1 MTRPATWGLLLALPL
16 AGLVLLL
23 AVPELDVQWEHH
35 PGHFW
40 LVIATGMVSLWLGFL
55 LAEAAARRG
64 DARVLLVSCAFLASS
79 GFLVLHAL
87 ATPGVLL
94 SGKNAGFQIASPIG
108 LLLAGAFAS
117 GSALELPN
125 GAARHLVLRRR
136 VLYGGL
142 LAVMGV
148 WGVVSLTTL
157 PPLDDPIAPEETR
170 GPFLGLFAAGALLY
184 LAAAWGYRRLRRLR
198 STALVLAVVAA
209 WALLA
214 EAMLAVALSRS
225 WHATWWEW
233 HLLMLI
239 AFGLV
244 ARGAWREWQHEGS
257 TAEIFSDI
265 YEQRTLG
272 HPEEVS
278 VLFADLQGYTS
289 YSERTPQPD
298 VRAMLNEYFTA
309 TVPAVES
316 QGGEIVQTIGDAVM
330 AVFRGSEHAVRA
342 SRAGVSF
349 QEAAGRLAE
358 AHPDWPRFRV
368 GIDSGFAHVG
378 LVRAPGA
385 RIFTPTG
392 DVVNV
397 AARIE
402 TQARTGEVVVSEAT
416 RAALGADA
424 ELEDLGEVE
433 LKGKAEPVRIFLLR
447 SLSSQG
453 NEGEQRLDDQDPEP
467 ER

>member
-1 MTRPATWGLLLALPL
+1 LIVWTLLIALPI
-16 AGLVLLL
+16 AGLVILL
-23 AVPELDVQWEHH
+23 AAPDADVEWEHH

-40 LVIATGMVSLWLGFL
+40 LVIATGMISFWLGFL

-108 LLLAGAFAS
+108 LLLAGAFAAAS
-117 GSALELPN
+117 GLELPME
-125 GAARHLVLRRR
+125 AARQLVVRRR

-142 LAVMGV
+142 LAVMGA
-148 WGVVSLTTL
+148 WGVISLATL
-157 PPLDDPIAPEETR
+157 PPLDDAIAPEETR
-170 GPFLGLFAAGALLY
+170 GPFLGLFAGGTLFY
-184 LAAAWGYRRLRRLR
+184 LAAAWGYWRLRRLR
-198 STALVLAVVAA
+198 SAALILAVVAA

-233 HLLMLI
+233 HLLLLA
-239 AFGLV
+239 AFAVV
-244 ARGAWREWQHEGS
+244 AL
-257 TAEIFSDI
+257 

-272 HPEEVS
+272 HHEEVS

-289 YSERTPQPD
+289 YTERTPQPD

-309 TVPAVES
+309 TLPAVEAH
-316 QGGEIVQTIGDAVM
+316 GGEIVQTLGDAIM
-330 AVFRGSEHAVRA
+330 AVFRGRGHAIRA

-349 QEAAGRLAE
+349 QEAAGGLADD
-358 AHPDWPRFRV
+358 HPGWPRFRV
-368 GIDSGFAHVG
+368 GINSGLAHVG
-378 LVRAPGA
+378 LVKAPGA

-402 TQARTGEVVVSEAT
+402 SQARTDEVVVSEAT
-416 RAALGADA
+416 KAALGADA

-433 LKGKAEPVRIFLLR
+433 LKGKAAPVRIFLLR

-453 NEGEQRLDDQDPEP
+453 NEGEQRLDDQDSEP
-467 ER
+467 KR